1 MEPPSLRNHETSVV
15 ALEEPLAELG
25 RLNRR
30 LATLVESWSQLP
42 QLLNGRTSPLAD
54 VEETDEGYL
63 VEIELPGVDRDD
75 IDIDIVGRQL
85 FVHAER
91 KEKQRVGILRRRERT
106 IGEFTHEVMLPGAVR
121 GDAIEATIDAGV
133 LTVRVPKPEHEKRRR
148 IPIGAQSPP
157 DAP

>member
-1 MEPPSLRNHETSVV
+1 MALPSVRNHHTSGD
-15 ALEEPLAELG
+15 APQDRLDELD

-30 LATLVESWSQLP
+30 LATLVESWARLP
-42 QLLNGRTSPLAD
+42 ELLHGRSSPLAD
-54 VEETDEGYL
+54 VEETDDGYV

-75 IDIDIVGRQL
+75 IDIEIAGRQL

-106 IGEFTHEVMLPGAVR
+106 IGEFTYEVMLPGALR
-121 GDAIEATIDAGV
+121 DDAIEATMEAGV

-148 IPIGAQSPP
+148 IPIQMQPQP
-157 DAP
+157 

>member
-1 MEPPSLRNHETSVV
+1 V
-15 ALEEPLAELG
+15 
-25 RLNRR
+25 
-30 LATLVESWSQLP
+30 
-42 QLLNGRTSPLAD
+42 
-54 VEETDEGYL
+54 

-106 IGEFTHEVMLPGAVR
+106 IGEFTHEVMLPGAGR